1 MKTIYKIARTELQTL
16 FYSPVAW
23 LILIVFTFQASMVFS
38 NTMGG
43 QVRSQ
48 SLGYGLYNATMAV
61 FGGWNGL
68 FTAMQQYLYLYI
80 PLLTMGLMSR
90 ELSSG
95 SIKLLYSSPV
105 TNTQIILGKYLSVM
119 VYGLVLIA
127 ILSVFMLFSAIAIY
141 EADIPAVLAG
151 LLGLYLLIC
160 AYAAIGLFMS
170 SITSYQV
177 VAAMGTLAV
186 LAVLNFVGGMW
197 QDVDFVRDITYW
209 LAINGRADEFINGL
223 ICSEDVLYFVIVVAL
238 FLFLSILRLQA
249 RRQKSTWMATTSK
262 YIGVIVIAMLL
273 GYFTSRP
280 KLMCYYDA
288 TNTKLRTLTPNS
300 QNIVGQMDGGLTIT
314 TFVNILEENYW
325 SGLPRNRNNDLRHFK
340 RYLRFKPEI
349 KMKYVYY
356 YDKAKNPDLDKAYP
370 NLSDRERMLK
380 RTEIWDLDSNMFL
393 RPEEVKKLVDLEPE
407 GNRFVRLLER
417 ENGEKTFLRI
427 YDDMQ
432 RFPFETEISAAFK
445 RLVMELPL
453 VGFVKGHGERDCI
466 REGDRD
472 YNRFAQD
479 KPFRYSLINQG
490 FDFTEVTLDKPVP
503 ENVDIIVIADM
514 RSALTGEEQK
524 NLDDYIARGG
534 NMVIAGEPRR
544 QEVMNPIVE
553 SLGVRFMPGRLV
565 KQSDNFQPDFIIARP
580 TKEADSIAYAFGVMY
595 RREYVATM
603 PGCTGL
609 EYSADKGF
617 AITPLFVSDTVGSW
631 NEVETTDFVDDTV
644 RFNPAAGE
652 VERSYPTALAL
663 SRKIG
668 DKEQRIVVFGDAD
681 CLSNGESRIGRK
693 DVPAANYSLI
703 SGSFFWL
710 SHEEVPVDVRRPTPP
725 DKKVRVSMGW
735 MNFWKIILMGVWPA
749 SLAFWAIFIWIRR
762 RGR

>member
-553 SLGVRFMPGRLV
+553 SLGVRLC
-565 KQSDNFQPDFIIARP
+565 
-580 TKEADSIAYAFGVMY
+580 
-595 RREYVATM
+595 RE
-603 PGCTGL
+603 
-609 EYSADKGF
+609 
-617 AITPLFVSDTVGSW
+617 
-631 NEVETTDFVDDTV
+631 
-644 RFNPAAGE
+644 
-652 VERSYPTALAL
+652 
-663 SRKIG
+663 
-668 DKEQRIVVFGDAD
+668 
-681 CLSNGESRIGRK
+681 
-693 DVPAANYSLI
+693 
-703 SGSFFWL
+703 
-710 SHEEVPVDVRRPTPP
+710 
-725 DKKVRVSMGW
+725 GW
-735 MNFWKIILMGVWPA
+735 
-749 SLAFWAIFIWIRR
+749 
-762 RGR
+762 